1 MNSFLAGF
9 LGGLPLMLI
18 VGPVA
23 VLLWETGLERGFVG
37 GWPAAAGVA
46 AGDASFA
53 AAAFFGG
60 VWLQQVLNPVA
71 SGLHVLAVVVIGV
84 VAVRLIRDA
93 RRELIAT
100 GRDHPASDRPD
111 PTGPAI
117 PCVMGSVTGSV
128 MGSAAGEGNVLTHR
142 RTAPGLSLKFWS
154 LTMCNPLTI
163 GLFSSL
169 VLASGQAAS
178 RIGWPLGI
186 ASASVCAHLGFVGVG
201 SGMRRTMTPRHTAW
215 MRLAGGVFLTGLA
228 LQWALA

>member
-23 VLLWETGLERGFVG
+23 VLLWETGLEHGFVG
-37 GWPAAAGVA
+37 GWPAAMGVA

-60 VWLQQVLNPVA
+60 VWLQHVLNPIA
-71 SGLHVLAVVVIGV
+71 SGLHLLAVVVIAV
-84 VAVRLIRDA
+84 VAARLIRDA
-93 RRELIAT
+93 RRELMAT
-100 GRDHPASDRPD
+100 ATTDS
-111 PTGPAI
+111 T
-117 PCVMGSVTGSV
+117 SVG
-128 MGSAAGEGNVLTHR
+128 AAGSGGEIADVGALLTRR
-142 RTAPGLSLKFWS
+142 RTAPRLSFKFWS

-169 VLASGQAAS
+169 VLASGTAAGHV
-178 RIGWPLGI
+178 GWPLGI

-215 MRLAGGVFLTGLA
+215 MRLAGGLFLTVLA
-228 LQWALA
+228 IRWAIA